1 MTSLAILKNL
11 GAAWTLK
18 RSIYLLRKK
27 SGLLKRRFP
36 TPAWSD
42 VTLASVVNNRVPSD
56 ADAYAHY
63 RKAHTPSFFF
73 PPGGSADIAT
83 LKRIMTD
90 QGDRETIR
98 IADDFCAG
106 QFLLY
111 SHHRK
116 NLSQPVNWLLNPFT
130 GTSHDAAL
138 HWCDHPT
145 FSERL
150 GDVKDVW
157 EASRFACAFW
167 LTRAYAITHDE
178 KYPAAFWQ
186 LVESW
191 IDQNPPN
198 RGPNWKCGQETALR
212 CIAWIFALYAFANS
226 SATTPARIATMT
238 KALALQADR
247 IAGNITYAVSQKN
260 NHGLSEAAGLITIG
274 LLFPELRN
282 ASKWVD
288 KGTRIFECE
297 VLRQIYPDGSY
308 VQHSMNYHRVMLHD
322 CLWVIRLCKLNDRPI
337 STNVVERVRSA
348 GRFLLAMLDP
358 TTGRVPN
365 YGSNDGALVLPL
377 TSCDYTDYRPTA
389 AAAMYLA
396 DDNRVLPEGP
406 WDEFTY
412 WLFGSQAL
420 QTPIKQ
426 APQSSKRFDTGGYY
440 TLRDSD
446 DWCVIRCHTYR
457 DRPAH
462 VDPLHLDLWHR
473 GLNIL
478 GDSGSYK
485 YYDPATPETVR
496 FFKDIRAHNTIEI
509 DNRGPLDLL
518 SRFMWTPWP
527 SSRCIT
533 HAHDAFEGEHHAYN
547 RAPWHVTHRR
557 RVKRDPNGW
566 TITDNLLGR
575 DMHHVTLRWHLVD
588 APYSL
593 DTNTR
598 TLHLN
603 SSGGPISIKL
613 ESEAKIEMTVRRGET
628 NAQTMSG
635 WSSDYYGQRSPRP
648 TLEVSSRCQ
657 LPVELRTI
665 IRFES

>member
-1 MTSLAILKNL
+1 MKSIAILRNL
-11 GAAWTLK
+11 GAVWTLK

-36 TPAWSD
+36 TPQWSD
-42 VTLASVVNNRVPSD
+42 VTLANLLNPRIPSD

-73 PPGGSADIAT
+73 PPGGLADAAI
-83 LKRIMTD
+83 LKQVMTD
-90 QGDRETIR
+90 QGVRETIR

-116 NLSQPVNWLLNPFT
+116 DLGQPVNWLLNPFT

-145 FSERL
+145 FSESL

-167 LTRAYAITHDE
+167 LARAYAITRDE
-178 KYPAAFWQ
+178 KYSAAFWQ

-212 CIAWIFALYAFANS
+212 CMAWSFALYALANS
-226 SATTPARIATMT
+226 PATTPARIATMT
-238 KALALQADR
+238 KAIALQADR
-247 IAGNITYAVSQKN
+247 IAGNIAYAVSQKN

-274 LLFPELRN
+274 LLFPEIRGSAGWL
-282 ASKWVD
+282 D
-288 KGTRIFECE
+288 TGTRIFERE

-322 CLWVIRLCKLNDRPI
+322 CLWVIRLCKLNGRPI
-337 STNVVERVRSA
+337 SANVVERVKSA

-358 TTGRVPN
+358 TSGRVPN

-396 DDNRVLPEGP
+396 DGNRALPDGP
-406 WDEFTY
+406 WDELTC

-420 QTPIKQ
+420 KAPFTQT
-426 APQSSKRFDTGGYY
+426 PQSSQRFDSGGYY
-440 TLRDSD
+440 TIRDGD
-446 DWCVIRCHTYR
+446 DWCMIRCHTYR

-473 GLNIL
+473 GINIFS
-478 GDSGSYK
+478 DSGTYK
-485 YYDPATPETVR
+485 YYDPADPASEA

-509 DNRGPLDLL
+509 DNRSPLDLI

-527 SSRCIT
+527 KARCIDHST
-533 HAHDAFEGEHHAYN
+533 DAFEGVHDAYA
-547 RAPWHVTHRR
+547 REPWHVTHRR
-557 RVKRDPNGW
+557 HVKRDFNGW

-575 DMHHVTLRWHLVD
+575 DAHHATLRWHLVD
-588 APYSL
+588 APYTL
-593 DTNTR
+593 DSASR
-598 TLHLN
+598 TLRLEAPC
-603 SSGGPISIKL
+603 GLVTIKL
-613 ESEAKIEMTVRRGET
+613 ESTVNFDITVRRGET
-628 NAQTMSG
+628 DAQTMNG
-635 WSSDYYGQRSPRP
+635 WSSDYYGQRNPRP
-648 TLEVSSRCQ
+648 TLEVSGHCQ
-657 LPVELRTI
+657 LPVTLTTI
-665 IRFES
+665 IRLA